1 MAACSPF
8 FTDGRAVVPSE
19 PAAVRPAFVR
29 AVPGGKVTRGGD
41 AASPGVV
48 LVLG

>member
-1 MAACSPF
+1 M
-8 FTDGRAVVPSE
+8 PSE

-29 AVPGGKVTRGGD
+29 AVPGGKATRGDG

>member
-8 FTDGRAVVPSE
+8 FGDGRAVVSSE

-29 AVPGGKVTRGGD
+29 AVPGGKVTCGGD